1 METNPS
7 LWVATTP
14 GTDYPTLDH
23 DIEADVIVVG
33 SGITGLT
40 TARLLAGRGLAV
52 VVIEARKLCYGTTG
66 FTTAKVTA
74 LHSTIYSEL
83 SEKWGDET
91 AALYAAA
98 NQAAVAKVKELAAAD
113 GIECDL
119 REASA
124 YTYAEAGDHLARI
137 EAEVEAARRA
147 GLDVSFTTETELP
160 YEVAGAVRLGGQA
173 QFHPR
178 RYCLGLAE
186 ALVKEGGLIFE
197 NSPARRSRYR
207 CPHRHHRC
215 RDGAGG
221 SGGGGH
227 PDPVRQPG
235 RPFRPHDPLPVVCT
249 RAPIEESPDGGHV
262 HQRRPAHPFPPFHR

>member
-7 LWVATTP
+7 LWVATAP
-14 GTDYPTLDH
+14 GIDYPTLDR

-40 TARLLAGRGLAV
+40 TARLLAGRGMSV
-52 VVIEARKLCYGTTG
+52 VVIEARRLCYGTTG
-66 FTTAKVTA
+66 FTTAKVTS
-74 LHSTIYSEL
+74 LHSTIYTEL

-91 AALYAAA
+91 SAVYAAA
-98 NQAAVAKVKELAAAD
+98 NQAAVAKVRELVAAD

-124 YTYAEAGDHLARI
+124 YTYAEASEQLASI

-160 YEVAGAVRLGGQA
+160 YEIAGAVRLEGQA

-178 RYCLGLAE
+178 QYCLGLAE
-186 ALVKEGGLIFE
+186 VLVKEGGLIFE
-197 NSPARRSRYR
+197 NSPALEL
-207 CPHRHHRC
+207 
-215 RDGAGG
+215 DADGLTVTTGAGTARCG
-221 SGGGGH
+221 A
-227 PDPVRQPG
+227 VVVATQI
-235 RPFRPHDPLPVVCT
+235 PFVNQ
-249 RAPIEESPDGGHV
+249 G
-262 HQRRPAHPFPPFHR
+262 AHFARMTPSRSYALGLR